1 MRRAAPLLVAIA
13 AVAAVVVP
21 YLALGGASFE
31 PAPVAD
37 PCLKREWRDPGDLE
51 AVLEQIVLS
60 ALDGAA
66 CELGVT
72 REELVLAVRDES
84 SLEAF
89 AEEHGL
95 SRADA
100 EQLVEDGLER
110 AIDDAEERTRCRASS
125 RRSCRRAAE
134 SLPPWLL
141 LEAVEQF
148 GGLLSSLE
156 HEWGASRAPQRRPLP
171 GPFAG
176 CDRRAPRR
184 PCGWPP
190 PAVSRSDPASLGRR
204 ASGR

>member
-1 MRRAAPLLVAIA
+1 MRRALPFLVAVA

-37 PCLKREWRDPGDLE
+37 PCRKREWRDPGDLG
-51 AVLEQIVLS
+51 AVLEQVVLS

-66 CELGVT
+66 CELGVS
-72 REELVLAVRDES
+72 REELVLAVRDEE

-100 EQLVEDGLER
+100 ERLVQDGLER
-110 AIDDAEERTRCRASS
+110 AIDDAEEADALPGLVASLL
-125 RRSCRRAAE
+125 RRAAQNL
-134 SLPPWLL
+134 SPWLL

-148 GGLLSSLE
+148 GGLLS
-156 HEWGASRAPQRRPLP
+156 P
-171 GPFAG
+171 
-176 CDRRAPRR
+176 
-184 PCGWPP
+184 
-190 PAVSRSDPASLGRR
+190 
-204 ASGR
+204 